1 MSPEEKALATVV
13 DLLTRL
19 AVPYMITGSVAA
31 SFHGR
36 PRATHDA
43 DVVIDP
49 TPPQLEQLLQGLAD
63 ADFYVSPEGAREALR
78 HRRPFNVIE
87 TRHACKIDL
96 IIRRERPFSVEE
108 FARRRPID
116 LPFGLGVTMVTP
128 EDAVLSKLEWAR
140 QAGDSEKQLADVQS
154 IVSLNPNLDRT
165 YIERWAQVL
174 GVIDLWRAVAAR

>member
-1 MSPEEKALATVV
+1 VSPEEKALATVV

-63 ADFYVSPEGAREALR
+63 AGFYVSPEGAREALR

-87 TRHACKIDL
+87 TSHACKIDL
-96 IIRRERPFSVEE
+96 IIRRERPFSIEE

-140 QAGDSEKQLADVQS
+140 QIAPTSSAGHRCSELSICGGRSLPADKQQMK
-154 IVSLNPNLDRT
+154 RGECT
-165 YIERWAQVL
+165 FAQ
-174 GVIDLWRAVAAR
+174 GAASH